1 MKLNNSNK
9 SLLSF
14 ISAVIFVFAA
24 GLGVAEARY
33 ASIVVDA
40 KRVGENTEHCGRTSW
55 KKS

>member
-14 ISAVIFVFAA
+14 ISAVIFIFAA
-24 GLGVAEARY
+24 GLGAAEARY

-40 KRVGENTEHCGRTSW
+40 RS
-55 KKS
+55 